1 MKCQI
6 NGKTLP
12 PVAIGTWA
20 WGGGANGSKMIFG
33 SSTEESVL
41 NEAFQTAYNN
51 GFTLW
56 DTAAVYG
63 MGTSEEILSRC
74 MGEKEVILST
84 KYTPTGKFNSKAID
98 EMLTAS
104 MTRMNGRIPDIYWLH
119 APNHIDENLNYL
131 CKLMLDGKIHSI
143 GVSNFNLEQVKQ
155 AEKILAAYGLK
166 LGGVQN
172 HYSLIYRNS
181 ERAGVLGWCVENKVP
196 FFAYMVLEQ
205 GALSGRYNSK
215 NPFPLFSR
223 RGMAF
228 KKSTLKKLELLHE
241 ALKNVGEKHGLS
253 IADTAVAW
261 AISKNTVPII
271 GVTKPYQAEALN
283 NIKDIILS
291 EDEIALLESTAAETG
306 IERKGIWE
314 PVIK

>member
-1 MKCQI
+1 MEWQI

-33 SSTEESVL
+33 SSTEENVL
-41 NEAFQTAYNN
+41 NEVFQTAYQN

-63 MGTSEEILSRC
+63 MGTSEKILSKC

-104 MTRMNGRIPDIYWLH
+104 TERMNGRIPDIYWLH
-119 APNHIDENLNYL
+119 SPNHIDENLNYF
-131 CKLMLDGKIHSI
+131 CKLMLDGKIRSI

-155 AEKILAAYGLK
+155 AEKILAAYGFK

-181 ERAGVLGWCVENKVP
+181 ERAGVLNWCVENNVP

-205 GALSGRYNSK
+205 SALSGRYNSK
-215 NPFPLFSR
+215 TPFPIFSR

-228 KKSTLKKLELLHE
+228 TKSTLKKLEPLHE
-241 ALKNVGEKHGLS
+241 TLKTIGNKHGLS

-283 NIKDIILS
+283 NIKGIILTD
-291 EDEIALLESTAAETG
+291 DEITALESAAAETG
-306 IERKGIWE
+306 AEKKGIWE
-314 PVIK
+314 PKI